1 MRFDHQKAFPYPVLR
16 PDVDD
21 YLNAEF
27 QVSVDVTGGK
37 DNQKIEAKIAVAL
50 SSAEIKKE
58 IEKGNA
64 AISLVFSCRDTYFR
78 EAVTMHKYELKKSF
92 DSSVFRGQVI
102 VYPFIVALKPI
113 TRFSAKGI
121 NKEFRKD
128 SFEFSIGEVLAAD
141 EPKVIY
147 IDRELF
153 KPVSSILQIVKDD
166 NLTGFEWRIR
176 FDEDKL
182 QILLSAEAKEVIDK
196 ARNTKHNQAVLLNSI
211 YFAAIMEAI
220 QKLKE
225 EPDLTEERR
234 WARVIEQQCHNAAL
248 DYTKHETYLIAQQLL
263 RMPLNLLNQYT
274 FSEDDK

>member
-1 MRFDHQKAFPYPVLR
+1 MRFDHHKAFPYPVLR

-27 QVSVDVTGGK
+27 QVSVDVEGGRENK
-37 DNQKIEAKIAVAL
+37 KIDAKVSVAL
-50 SSAEIKKE
+50 SSNEIKKE

-64 AISLVFSCRDTYFR
+64 AISVIFSCRDTYFR
-78 EAVTMHKYELKKSF
+78 EAVTSSKFDFKKSF
-92 DSSVFRGQVI
+92 DSSSFRGQVI

-113 TRFSAKGI
+113 PKFSANGI

-128 SFEFSIGEVLAAD
+128 SFSFLVGEVLAAD

-166 NLTGFEWRIR
+166 ALSGFQWRIR

-182 QILLSAEAKEVIDK
+182 QILLSAEAKEAVDK
-196 ARNTKHNQAVLLNSI
+196 ARNTKRNQAVLLNSI
-211 YFAAIMEAI
+211 YFAAIMEAV

-225 EPDLTEERR
+225 EPELVEERR
-234 WARVIEQQCHNAAL
+234 WARVIDQQCHNAAL
-248 DYTKHETYLIAQQLL
+248 NYSAHESYIVAQELL
-263 RMPLNLLNQYT
+263 RTPLHLLHQYA
-274 FSEDDK
+274 FLEDEK